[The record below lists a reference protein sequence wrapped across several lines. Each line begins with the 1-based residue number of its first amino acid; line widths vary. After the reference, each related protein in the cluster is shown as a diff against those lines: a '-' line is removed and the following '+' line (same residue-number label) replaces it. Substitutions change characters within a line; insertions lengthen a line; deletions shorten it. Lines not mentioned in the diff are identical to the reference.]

1 MAQQWI
7 NGIKMSSILL
17 MSRRLLVI
25 AHLLKL
31 CDILLMK
38 LTLTTSVFSLCLAH
52 PLMASG
58 LLVTSGLDDPDIKS
72 PFMKAAILCSDI
84 NQKNDS
90 DYFRSYLHYKLAVG
104 QSIKQA
110 ENSATNAVL
119 AHQQARLQTCNA
131 NAKAVTDGIGHA
143 VRDGNGNIVINVP

>member
-1 MAQQWI
+1 MF
-7 NGIKMSSILL
+7 
-17 MSRRLLVI
+17 
-25 AHLLKL
+25 
-31 CDILLMK
+31 LMK
-38 LTLTTSVFSLCLAH
+38 LTFTTNVFSLCLAH

-58 LLVTSGLDDPDIKS
+58 LLVTSVLDDPEIRS
-72 PFMKAAILCSDI
+72 PFTKATILCSDI
-84 NQKNDS
+84 SPKNDS

-131 NAKAVTDGIGHA
+131 NAKAVTDGLGHA
-143 VRDGNGNIVINVP
+143 VSDGNGNIVINVP